1 MLTHDLRHMVIVIGS
16 FIACLLL
23 VYPNIR
29 DAVKDLTCLFSEAV
43 EDLTCLFSDLPDDR

>member
-1 MLTHDLRHMVIVIGS
+1 MLSLDLRHMVSVIDS

-29 DAVKDLTCLFSEAV
+29 DAVKDLTCLFGEAV
-43 EDLTCLFSDLPDDR
+43 KDLTCLFSDLPDDC